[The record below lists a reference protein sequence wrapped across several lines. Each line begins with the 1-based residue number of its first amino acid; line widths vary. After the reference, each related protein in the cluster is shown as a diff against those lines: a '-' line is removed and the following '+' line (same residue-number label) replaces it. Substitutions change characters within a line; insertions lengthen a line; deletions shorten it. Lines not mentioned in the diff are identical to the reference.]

1 MLSAQA
7 LVTKYD
13 LKASLGHKGNVNKEK
28 HINFFKYICHQLL
41 TLLTVRVGWEALQI
55 LGECITRKTGIL
67 VIFHEKIATS
77 ETYCETF
84 DKTFENETHGSH
96 TEILQAIEDATMN
109 FRKTD
114 TKSLFAFHIFTQ
126 VKHLNTVNNLV
137 LSTAIKHK
145 LTMNSDKATELHC
158 ITHCMIAPMKPVN
171 GVIAFSIDCN
181 GEPMQS
187 VSSMNFYYKNI
198 PV

>member
-109 FRKTD
+109 IRK
-114 TKSLFAFHIFTQ
+114 TQ
-126 VKHLNTVNNLV
+126 VKHLFPVNNLA

-145 LTMNSDKATELHC
+145 RNEVRKGGRIALYYTLYDCTYETSQWGYC
-158 ITHCMIAPMKPVN
+158 I
-171 GVIAFSIDCN
+171 
-181 GEPMQS
+181 Q
-187 VSSMNFYYKNI
+187 Y
-198 PV
+198 